1 MLQII
6 LVGQKNEG
14 LTSLEKHGI
23 NLPLFVSRNDKF
35 DYCIFNCDETRANLA
50 TLQEW
55 FIEERNEKRFPG
67 KIIYYNAI

>member
-23 NLPLFVSRNDKF
+23 NLPLFVSYNERFNHS
-35 DYCIFNCDETRANLA
+35 IFQCEETRANLA

-67 KIIYYNAI
+67 KILYYNAI